1 MHHGVRFTSNNMVCT
16 KGVMGNMDLPKSILH
31 MLNHCTVMASYFRGA
46 PCNLSND
53 KHSTLPPRTA
63 LCTGVSPSLSCY
75 RIQYNFME
83 PLQGVRSDVLY
94 VLSTVINLLSYSNIK
109 RCTPN
114 FMIHFQSN
122 KCVVS
127 TAVTVMK
134 NGSREQICGAREKWS
149 GED

>member
-75 RIQYNFME
+75 RIQ
-83 PLQGVRSDVLY
+83 LQFYGTSTRRTEWCFVCT
-94 VLSTVINLLSYSNIK
+94 TVINLLSYSNIK

-134 NGSREQICGAREKWS
+134 NGSREQKCGAREKWS